1 MVRLQKLYS
10 KFKAIESGRAVTEVT
25 KGSYCS
31 RTRIVGVSRRPLEHR
46 SLCSTWSQA
55 FFGWTSPSCASTQGE
70 RGSVG
75 RGKLGML
82 IGGRWISCYSGT
94 RGRRPAAPLPGQ
106 CTPGQQ
112 LRTGPSLPIVAGFSP
127 LGGRFT
133 ASHGPGSSGCS
144 LFFHLAMAGF
154 YIDLLGNLIQGLIS
168 FFFFVESLLQ
178 EIGGF
183 VFSQQI
189 GISPHCAVAS
199 NLVVF
204 YPLSSGNQSGVFY
217 FSVDIIF
224 FFKDLTALLT
234 RPSMPLH
241 FCVLAF
247 WPIPSKICSIR

>member
-1 MVRLQKLYS
+1 MDFTDYS
-10 KFKAIESGRAVTEVT
+10 A
-25 KGSYCS
+25 
-31 RTRIVGVSRRPLEHR
+31 
-46 SLCSTWSQA
+46 
-55 FFGWTSPSCASTQGE
+55 
-70 RGSVG
+70 
-75 RGKLGML
+75 
-82 IGGRWISCYSGT
+82 T
-94 RGRRPAAPLPGQ
+94 RGRRPAAPRPGR
-106 CTPGQQ
+106 CSPGQQ
-112 LRTGPSLPIVAGFSP
+112 LLPDLLSRARLAFP

-133 ASHGPGSSGCS
+133 ASHGRSSGCS

-199 NLVVF
+199 NLVVL

-224 FFKDLTALLT
+224 FFKDLTALLYQT
-234 RPSMPLH
+234 FHAFAFLRFGFLAHPFEDLFNPLSMLLGLVQMLLE
-241 FCVLAF
+241 CVAQLV
-247 WPIPSKICSIR
+247 

>member
-1 MVRLQKLYS
+1 MVASVFRLDQPLLRQHPGG
-10 KFKAIESGRAVTEVT
+10 E
-25 KGSYCS
+25 
-31 RTRIVGVSRRPLEHR
+31 GVRRPRQTGHAHR
-46 SLCSTWSQA
+46 RTMDFMLSRHAWA
-55 FFGWTSPSCASTQGE
+55 KA
-70 RGSVG
+70 GS
-75 RGKLGML
+75 
-82 IGGRWISCYSGT
+82 
-94 RGRRPAAPLPGQ
+94 AAAWAMY
-106 CTPGQQ
+106 PGQQ

-199 NLVVF
+199 NLVVL

-224 FFKDLTALLT
+224 FFKDLTALLYQT
-234 RPSMPLH
+234 FHAFAFLRFGFLAHPFEDLFNPLSMLLGLVQMLLE
-241 FCVLAF
+241 CVAQLV
-247 WPIPSKICSIR
+247 

>member
-1 MVRLQKLYS
+1 GS
-10 KFKAIESGRAVTEVT
+10 SGSDQ
-25 KGSYCS
+25 GLL
-31 RTRIVGVSRRPLEHR
+31 RTLNGGGPWPR
-46 SLCSTWSQA
+46 QA
-55 FFGWTSPSCASTQGE
+55 RVLT
-70 RGSVG
+70 
-75 RGKLGML
+75 
-82 IGGRWISCYSGT
+82 GGRWISRTIPPRAGEGRQH
-94 RGRRPAAPLPGQ
+94 RGLGDVAQANNCLPD
-106 CTPGQQ
+106 
-112 LRTGPSLPIVAGFSP
+112 LLSRARLAFP

-224 FFKDLTALLT
+224 FFKDLTALLYQT
-234 RPSMPLH
+234 FHAFAFLRFGFLAYPFEVLFYPLII
-241 FCVLAF
+241 FFDFVTFSLECVAQLV
-247 WPIPSKICSIR
+247 

>member
-1 MVRLQKLYS
+1 MD
-10 KFKAIESGRAVTEVT
+10 FTD
-25 KGSYCS
+25 
-31 RTRIVGVSRRPLEHR
+31 
-46 SLCSTWSQA
+46 
-55 FFGWTSPSCASTQGE
+55 
-70 RGSVG
+70 
-75 RGKLGML
+75 
-82 IGGRWISCYSGT
+82 YSGT

-199 NLVVF
+199 NLVVL

-241 FCVLAF
+241 FFFFAF
-247 WPIPSKICSIR
+247 WPIPSTIFSILLSF